1 MLSEKTSDL
10 RNLVNI
16 VAGPRTWADTRDS
29 WLARAAR
36 RAKISHR
43 TVKAIWYGEITDP
56 EHRAAHRLRAAA
68 DRLGL
73 VASGLRQLGAEFTTA
88 DVAAYLLLADRINA
102 LEKQIRAA
110 KGDEEGVPGQRKT

>member
-1 MLSEKTSDL
+1 MLSEKVSDL
-10 RNLVNI
+10 RALVNI

-43 TVKAIWYGEITDP
+43 AAKAIWYGEITDP
-56 EHRAAHRLRAAA
+56 EHRAAHRLRLAV

-73 VASGLRQLGAEFTTA
+73 VAEGLKQVAPEFSPADVSTYLHLAERIRALENALGAQE
-88 DVAAYLLLADRINA
+88 
-102 LEKQIRAA
+102 
-110 KGDEEGVPGQRKT
+110 GDEEGIPGKR